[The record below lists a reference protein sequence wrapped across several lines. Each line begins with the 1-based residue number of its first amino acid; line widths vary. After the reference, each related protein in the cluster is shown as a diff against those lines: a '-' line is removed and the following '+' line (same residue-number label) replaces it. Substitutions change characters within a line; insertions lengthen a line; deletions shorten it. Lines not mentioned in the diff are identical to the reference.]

1 MPLLLIVLPM
11 LSRSPMLYEA
21 YMRRKINR
29 WYDKVRE
36 IEADA
41 ELMNLAE
48 VDAAIAELERIDTTV
63 PQEVAVSSEYM
74 PNLYALRTHI
84 DYVTRRLQRRAQ
96 EITPVSSKSTG

>member
-1 MPLLLIVLPM
+1 M

-48 VDAAIAELERIDTTV
+48 VDAAIAELERIATTV

-84 DYVTRRLQRRAQ
+84 DYVTRRLQRRPQ